1 MKLILDFFPIVLF
14 FVAYK
19 MADIYVATLAAIAGS
34 FLLVGYTWIK
44 TRKLEPMHLISLL
57 LIVVFGGATWYF
69 RDPMF
74 IKWKPTILNW
84 LFALAFLS
92 SQFFGRQPV
101 IQRMMGAQIELPKV
115 VWKRLNLAWTTFFLM
130 VGTAN
135 LSVAYS
141 FDEQVWVNFKLFGML
156 GLTFVFVLIQ
166 SFFLSR
172 YLPNQ
177 EKEEKP

>member
-1 MKLILDFFPIVLF
+1 M
-14 FVAYK
+14 
-19 MADIYVATLAAIAGS
+19 
-34 FLLVGYTWIK
+34 VGYTWIK

-135 LSVAYS
+135 LYVAYS